1 MTSESQ
7 VGNTTDDVPLTLTRQ
22 AVVVLIGEVFIRGP
36 FTARIFEATR
46 QCRTFLRNMRQRF
59 GTVPL
64 NFTNGVIGSDRHL
77 IKSYFKV
84 HYDTTH
90 VCSGITNLKTVFIF
104 RIEVHA
110 KLDK

>member
-7 VGNTTDDVPLTLTRQ
+7 VGNTTTDDVPLTLTRQ

-46 QCRTFLRNMRQRF
+46 QFLRNMRQRF

-104 RIEVHA
+104 RIEA

>member
-1 MTSESQ
+1 MTRGSQ

-36 FTARIFEATR
+36 STARIFEATR
-46 QCRTFLRNMRQRF
+46 QCHTFLRNMRQRF

-84 HYDTTH
+84 QYDTIH
-90 VCSGITNLKTVFIF
+90 EYFGITNLKTVFIC
-104 RIEVHA
+104 RMKVLV
-110 KLDK
+110 KLNK